1 MLVWIFYD
9 QDLEVSKT
17 GCIYY
22 LHFSMLKYVIFIQT
36 IKSIFL
42 PMLSISEVI
51 TKLAIEILY
60 IINTNLSGK

>member
-17 GCIYY
+17 DCIYY
-22 LHFSMLKYVIFIQT
+22 LHFSILKYVIFIQT
-36 IKSIFL
+36 FKSIFL

-51 TKLAIEILY
+51 TNLAIEILY
-60 IINTNLSGK
+60 IINTSLSGK